1 MTRAVRRWTPD
12 EITKLKEMAGKYP
25 RDTIAEQ
32 LGRAGSAVAMKA
44 CAGRNVLLAKPTHVP
59 THTPT
64 DHEIQEQPEH

>member
-1 MTRAVRRWTPD
+1 MTRTARRWTPD

-44 CAGRNVLLAKPTHVP
+44 YELGISLRYQLARHPRASADKARASL
-59 THTPT
+59 
-64 DHEIQEQPEH
+64 QG

>member
-1 MTRAVRRWTPD
+1 LEDDYRRRWTPD

-44 CAGRNVLLAKPTHVP
+44 YELRISLR
-59 THTPT
+59 
-64 DHEIQEQPEH
+64 